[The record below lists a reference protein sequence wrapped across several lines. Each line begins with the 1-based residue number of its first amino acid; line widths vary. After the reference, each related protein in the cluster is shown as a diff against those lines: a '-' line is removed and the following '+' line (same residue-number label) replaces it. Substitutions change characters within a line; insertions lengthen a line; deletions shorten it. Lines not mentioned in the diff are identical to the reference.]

1 MFAYNINITNRC
13 SHIKGGINMKNR
25 RVKIV
30 NMKKFIR
37 SIVLIFILILLLSLI
52 IVKSTLSHKEIKYK
66 EFNISNGETL
76 WSIASNEQKYNS
88 YYQNKDIRD
97 IIYDLI
103 KVNDLNNS
111 QIYVDQKIIIPE
123 Y

>member
-1 MFAYNINITNRC
+1 
-13 SHIKGGINMKNR
+13 MKNR

-37 SIVLIFILILLLSLI
+37 SILIVFILILLLSLI

-66 EFNISNGETL
+66 TFNISYGETL
-76 WSIASNEQKYNS
+76 WSIALNEQKYNS
-88 YYQNKDIRD
+88 YYQNKDVRD

-103 KVNDLNNS
+103 QINDLKNN
-111 QIYVDQKIIIPE
+111 QLYANEEIIIPE